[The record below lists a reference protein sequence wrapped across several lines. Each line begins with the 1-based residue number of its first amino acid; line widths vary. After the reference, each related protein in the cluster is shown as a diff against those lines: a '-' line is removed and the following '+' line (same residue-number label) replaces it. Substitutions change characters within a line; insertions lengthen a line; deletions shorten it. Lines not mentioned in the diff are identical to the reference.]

1 MSNEMIIEITTKA
14 AQTADLLLAD
24 LQELNR
30 KGNGLVSL
38 LALPEIEK
46 IAGVKLRLEAILAS
60 LKAE

>member
-30 KGNGLVSL
+30 KGNGIVSL

-46 IAGVKLRLEAILAS
+46 NCWC
-60 LKAE
+60 